1 MCGKL
6 YARAAGWQ
14 KLGWA
19 KREVVNQKQVGIGNG
34 LGAEIGGSVSSGS
47 RQFADCRTGVRWCN
61 I

>member
-34 LGAEIGGSVSSGS
+34 LGAEIRGICEQWEPTV
-47 RQFADCRTGVRWCN
+47 C
-61 I
+61 